1 MFCYFYQPE
10 DVFQTFSEGNL
21 LAVECGFLVLEEGDV
36 QEEDDEMSEEDY
48 LVLVM
53 QLKIVLQVYFLY
65 ADGWGCFGPLVPV
78 QLYLFELFEGKV
90 PLDILVVVLLQK
102 LLVLLDKFQFCFI
115 GHFHIKLSFMAREET
130 SVQFG
135 EGEPMVGDLH
145 LFDNFPQPLNI
156 QPVENLPAGAGDE
169 SFIVSSQLRIFPQQQ
184 IEYTVID
191 KLSID
196 VNYFPVSILC
206 WLVVVNNGFM
216 KFRQFELAFRIFG
229 DGFIVCEMLE
239 MSVTEL
245 VCYCA

>member
-90 PLDILVVVLLQK
+90 PLDILVVVLLQ
-102 LLVLLDKFQFCFI
+102 
-115 GHFHIKLSFMAREET
+115 
-130 SVQFG
+130 
-135 EGEPMVGDLH
+135 
-145 LFDNFPQPLNI
+145 
-156 QPVENLPAGAGDE
+156 
-169 SFIVSSQLRIFPQQQ
+169 
-184 IEYTVID
+184 
-191 KLSID
+191 
-196 VNYFPVSILC
+196 
-206 WLVVVNNGFM
+206 
-216 KFRQFELAFRIFG
+216 
-229 DGFIVCEMLE
+229 
-239 MSVTEL
+239 
-245 VCYCA
+245 